1 MNVCRVQIEALCQ
14 PQQCPSRELEKS
26 WQTVTVTQLHTDQS
40 FTNFVLEIVRHR
52 LLETNSIDTK
62 QCQTTNASL
71 WQKAMCPEELS

>member
-1 MNVCRVQIEALCQ
+1 MFVVSKLRLCAS
-14 PQQCPSRELEKS
+14 PSSVPLENWKS

-62 QCQTTNASL
+62 QCQTTNASQ